1 MTDQPIPKTARPR
14 WIKFAGFTA
23 LALLLAGLLA
33 ALLVTPARYTPSPL
47 VGQPAAGFTL
57 ERLGGGTGGTGS
69 SSTGSLADYRG
80 KVVVLNFWGSWCA
93 PCRTEAPD
101 LRAFDDRNRS
111 KGVALVGVTVKD
123 KPKDSVKFLE
133 EFGLTNPNFDDPIG
147 RVNVEYGLTG
157 VPETYIIDRSGV
169 IRQKFFGPQTLET
182 LERAVKEY
190 L

>member
-1 MTDQPIPKTARPR
+1 MTNQTLPKQARPP

-57 ERLGGGTGGTGS
+57 ERLGGDSGGM
-69 SSTGSLADYRG
+69 GSLSDYRG

-101 LRAFDDRNRS
+101 LRAFDERNRS

-123 KPKDSVKFLE
+123 KPKNSLAFLE